1 MEQGLEQVVQKLE
14 GLDMNTIIFAAIGI
28 VLLYLLI
35 KLFKWPIKIIL
46 NGIIGVVLLYATNF
60 IGAYFGFSIGINAIT
75 ALIAGFLGIPGVI
88 VLVLYNM
95 FM

>member
-1 MEQGLEQVVQKLE
+1 MDQFTQAFQS
-14 GLDMNTIIFAAIGI
+14 LDMNTIVFAAIGL
-28 VLLYLLI
+28 VMLYLII

-46 NGIIGVVLLYATNF
+46 NGIVGVVLLYLTNF

-88 VLVLYNM
+88 VLVLYNL